1 MSMTWKITGF
11 ADEIS
16 GDLQQQIDGLRKL
29 NMHYVEMRGV
39 DGGNL
44 IFHSDEKVK
53 EIRKRL
59 EDADIRLSAC
69 GSPLGKIDIRE
80 PFEPH
85 LEQLRRAIDVAHE
98 MGTRNI
104 RMFSFYVAAEKRQA
118 FRSEVMDRMGRMVR
132 CAEEM
137 DALLLH
143 ENEKGIWGEM
153 APECLELM
161 KCFHGAHFSAIFD
174 FANYVQAGQD
184 TLEAYEMLRPYISY
198 IHVKDAMKADGRV
211 VPAGMGDGHVTEI
224 LADLKRN
231 GFDGFLSIE
240 PHLSRFD
247 GFELLEKN
255 GMSFAKDSAPLEGFE
270 AFALA
275 HRALLRLL

>member
-1 MSMTWKITGF
+1 MNNSWKITGF

-16 GDLQQQIDGLRKL
+16 GDLQQQIDGLRQL
-29 NMHYVEMRGV
+29 DMHYVEMRGV
-39 DGGNL
+39 DGNNL
-44 IFHSDEKVK
+44 IFHSDEKVR

-59 EDADIRLSAC
+59 DDADIHLSAC
-69 GSPLGKIDIRE
+69 GSPLGKIDIRD

-85 LEQLRRAIDVAHE
+85 LEQLRRAIDVAHA

-104 RMFSFYVAAEKRQA
+104 RMFSFYVDAAERQTY
-118 FRSEVMDRMGRMVR
+118 RSEVLDRMGRMVR

-161 KCFHGAHFSAIFD
+161 KNFHGDHFSAIFD
-174 FANYVQAGQD
+174 FANFVQAGQD
-184 TLEAYEMLRPYISY
+184 TLEAYEMLSPYIAY
-198 IHVKDAMKADGRV
+198 IHVKDAMKADGSV
-211 VPAGMGDGHVTEI
+211 VPAGMGDGHVAEI
-224 LADLKRN
+224 LGDLKKK
-231 GFDGFLSIE
+231 GFSGFLSIE
-240 PHLSRFD
+240 PHLGRFD
-247 GFELLEKN
+247 GFELLERN
-255 GMSFAKDSAPLEGFE
+255 GMSFAKDAAPLEGFD